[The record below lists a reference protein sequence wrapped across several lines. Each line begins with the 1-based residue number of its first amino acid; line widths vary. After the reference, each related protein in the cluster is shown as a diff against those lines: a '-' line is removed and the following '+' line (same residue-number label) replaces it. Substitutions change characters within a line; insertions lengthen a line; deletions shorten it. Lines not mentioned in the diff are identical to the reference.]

1 MKTIDLK
8 TIPETGKHQRFRM
21 EPRDW
26 RPTEEA
32 DGVVELAGP
41 LMLEADLQRAGSR
54 ILLKGHLQGDVRIR
68 CDRCL
73 DTFERHVDTRFQ
85 TFFPLP
91 KEGHTDEEV
100 ELEEEDLDVAFTQGE
115 ELDVLEL
122 IREQV
127 LLEQPMKRL
136 CSEACKGLC
145 PRCGKNLN
153 EEPCGC
159 PARSGHPAFQKLEA
173 LKSKGEQD

>member
-1 MKTIDLK
+1 MKTIDLE

-21 EPRDW
+21 EPEEW
-26 RPTEEA
+26 RPMEET

-41 LMLEADLQRAGSR
+41 LTLEADIQRAGSR

-73 DTFERHVDTRFQ
+73 DTFDRHVDNRFQ
-85 TFFPLP
+85 TFFSLP
-91 KEGHTDEEV
+91 KEDGTDEEI

-115 ELDVLEL
+115 ELDVLGL

-145 PRCGKNLN
+145 ARCGKNLN
-153 EEPCGC
+153 EGPCGC
-159 PARSGHPAFQKLEA
+159 TSRSGHPAFQQLET
-173 LKSKGEQD
+173 LKNKGEQD